1 MILGLTLP
9 PRLLQHLTYKKSVTP
24 VSIMGIAG
32 VISEETIMTTLSTKA
47 AAASALLLAVALGGT
62 GSAQT
67 SSLPKGAYSF
77 GADQTIADISKMQW
91 APLQLQG
98 LPPGIEVVTL
108 HGDLAKGGGEILLRT
123 PPKYVVPNHS
133 HASDETYV
141 WLKGD
146 FTYMAADGTR
156 QKITSPA
163 FISLPANTPHA
174 LECGDEEC
182 VFYVRYGQP
191 FDLHVHPMP
200 EARASR

>member
-1 MILGLTLP
+1 M
-9 PRLLQHLTYKKSVTP
+9 
-24 VSIMGIAG
+24 VSAR
-32 VISEETIMTTLSTKA
+32 ISTTA
-47 AAASALLLAVALGGT
+47 AAASLIAVVLGST
-62 GSAQT
+62 VAAET
-67 SSLPKGAYSF
+67 SPLPKGAYSF
-77 GADQTIADISKMQW
+77 GTDQTLADVSKMQW

-98 LPPGIEVVTL
+98 LPPGIEIVTV

-146 FTYMAADGTR
+146 FTYIAADGTR
-156 QKITSPA
+156 QKMASPA
-163 FISLPANTPHA
+163 FISLPGNTPHA
-174 LECGDEEC
+174 LECGDEQC

-200 EARASR
+200 EAITAK